1 MTKRMSFDRPGA
13 LWFMCNELIVFC
25 QCFLGDG
32 PQNLPCSLPNFK
44 HATFEIPSTKQES
57 ATYARTS
64 FICCRV
70 CGLDDGQIERKSGR
84 LPDWSC
90 LVTFAFLASPSI
102 FVQKARI
109 STVQTPLTQEQM
121 CTMFPYKGFGAA
133 AASLV
138 RNWGLPAPVCQCQSC
153 SSDRVNARV
162 AFCHIRFP
170 PRLFTFVTL
179 AARTATTCTQAHPHL
194 QPTRSAQTQAPLV
207 IRGQQPRSFSLS
219 NLPRHLHP
227 PPSAVIQHPH
237 PSTHPNRQ
245 HLPGP
250 RTRSLYAPF

>member
-1 MTKRMSFDRPGA
+1 M
-13 LWFMCNELIVFC
+13 FC
-25 QCFLGDG
+25 QCFFGKWGDG

-90 LVTFAFLASPSI
+90 LVTSHPFAFLASPSI

-121 CTMFPYKGFGAA
+121 YTMFPYKGFGAA

-153 SSDRVNARV
+153 SSDRVSQRPCRVLPHQVPSSSFHLCNPCGTHSHHMHTGTSASTAYSQRANAGT
-162 AFCHIRFP
+162 FSH
-170 PRLFTFVTL
+170 PR
-179 AARTATTCTQAHPHL
+179 AAAPLLLPL
-194 QPTRSAQTQAPLV
+194 QPPPTSSSTPKRGHPAPSV
-207 IRGQQPRSFSLS
+207 
-219 NLPRHLHP
+219 
-227 PPSAVIQHPH
+227 PH
-237 PSTHPNRQ
+237 PLH
-245 HLPGP
+245 
-250 RTRSLYAPF
+250 APK